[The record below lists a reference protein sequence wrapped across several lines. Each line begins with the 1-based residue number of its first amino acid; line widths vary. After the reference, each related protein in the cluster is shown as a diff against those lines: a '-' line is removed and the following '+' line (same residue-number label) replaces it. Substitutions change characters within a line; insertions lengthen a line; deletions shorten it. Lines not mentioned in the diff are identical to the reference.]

1 VAATMAAL
9 AAGSVWYIWGRP
21 RQSQEK
27 NCTSGLT
34 RSTWHCMIA
43 KYKRLLP
50 FPASPRMGTGAAFP
64 TYMFNFPERG
74 SSMTKHSRFKFASAP
89 DSWGVL
95 DYPGPSWE
103 QSYQK
108 MLDEMVIAGYA
119 GTELGPYGFLPTD
132 PAVLESELTPRKL
145 KLLGSFV
152 PAVLGDP
159 ASTKIVVDHIRKV
172 GGLLAALG
180 APFLVLAD
188 AQSDAR
194 DRIAGRV
201 PADGSAGWSA
211 EQWKQVAKV
220 VAEAAKV
227 TQDFGLDL
235 VFHPHIS
242 TYVETMEETEQ
253 FFDATSASKIGLCL
267 DTGHC
272 VYAGGNSAEE
282 AEKYRHILR
291 FVHIKDVNESVLAEV
306 RRKAMT
312 FEQAIE
318 ANAFTVIGQGSIDF
332 PEFFRVLEKNGYSGW
347 MVVEQD
353 VKFGAT
359 KLPPVESISASL
371 RYLEQVV
378 ETLNV

>member
-1 VAATMAAL
+1 
-9 AAGSVWYIWGRP
+9 
-21 RQSQEK
+21 
-27 NCTSGLT
+27 
-34 RSTWHCMIA
+34 
-43 KYKRLLP
+43 
-50 FPASPRMGTGAAFP
+50 
-64 TYMFNFPERG
+64 
-74 SSMTKHSRFKFASAP
+74 MTKPSSRYNFASAP

-108 MLDEMVIAGYA
+108 MLDEMVVAGYT

-132 PAVLESELTPRKL
+132 PTVLGGELAQRKL

-152 PAVLGDP
+152 PAVLSDP
-159 ASTKIVVDHIRKV
+159 ASSKVVVEHVRKV

-188 AQSDAR
+188 AQSDER

-201 PADGSAGWSA
+201 PADGSKGWSA

-220 VAEAAKV
+220 VAEAAAV
-227 TQDFGLDL
+227 TNEFGLDL

-242 TYVETMEETEQ
+242 TYVETPEETEQ
-253 FFDATSASKIGLCL
+253 FFDVTSASKIGLCL

-272 VYAGGNSAEE
+272 LYAGGDPVAE
-282 AEKYRHILR
+282 AEKYRDILR
-291 FVHIKDVNESVLAEV
+291 FIHIKDVNNSILEEV
-306 RRKAMT
+306 RRKEMN

-318 ANAFTVIGQGSIDF
+318 ANAFTIIGQGSIDF
-332 PEFFRVLEKNGYSGW
+332 PKFFQVLEKNNYSGW
-347 MVVEQD
+347 LVVEQD

-359 KLPPVESISASL
+359 VLPPVESIAASL

-378 ETLNV
+378 QGLEA

>member
-1 VAATMAAL
+1 
-9 AAGSVWYIWGRP
+9 
-21 RQSQEK
+21 
-27 NCTSGLT
+27 
-34 RSTWHCMIA
+34 
-43 KYKRLLP
+43 
-50 FPASPRMGTGAAFP
+50 
-64 TYMFNFPERG
+64 
-74 SSMTKHSRFKFASAP
+74 MTKLASRFKFASAP

-108 MLDEMVIAGYA
+108 MLDEMVTAGYT

-132 PAVLESELTPRKL
+132 PAVLGSELAQRRL

-152 PAVLGDP
+152 PAVLSDP
-159 ASTKIVVDHIRKV
+159 ASTKVVVEHIRKV

-188 AQSDAR
+188 AQSDER
-194 DRIAGRV
+194 DQIAGRV
-201 PADGSAGWSA
+201 PADGGKGWNT

-220 VAEAAKV
+220 VAEATAV
-227 TQDFGLDL
+227 TSEFGLDL

-242 TYVETMEETEQ
+242 TYVETAEETEQ
-253 FFDATSASKIGLCL
+253 FYDATSGSNIGLCL

-272 VYAGGNSAEE
+272 LYAGDDPVAE
-282 AEKYRHILR
+282 AEKYRDILR
-291 FVHIKDVNESVLAEV
+291 FVHLKDVNEKVLAEA
-306 RRKAMT
+306 RRKEMN

-318 ANAFTVIGQGSIDF
+318 ANVFTIIGQGSIDF
-332 PEFFRVLEKNGYSGW
+332 PEFLRVVGKNGYAGW

-359 KLPPVESISASL
+359 LLPPVESIAASL
-371 RYLEQVV
+371 RYLHQVV
-378 ETLNV
+378 DELDA